1 MVRMNSIADLPTM
14 KILFVVMLYLLMIV
28 SIGLLAGIMST

>member
-1 MVRMNSIADLPTM
+1 MNSKADLPTM

-28 SIGLLAGIMST
+28 SIGVMAGLMST